1 VKKILYQFVIIFV
14 LLAYSISILD
24 YYTFKALQW
33 VVVQK
38 AKKIIAST
46 EEKQLTYLHISL
58 QEFIQGDVKWQKKDE
73 IIYRGKWY
81 DIKSMRVTKK
91 SVEIYAFEDKAEKK
105 LVENYF
111 KRILQNHDSTTNVFI
126 HFLSQKLYIF
136 QNKLLIFFPTY
147 FTKLNY
153 SFFELFLSSLFVNEI
168 IKPPERV

>member
-1 VKKILYQFVIIFV
+1 MKKIFYQFVTIFV
-14 LLAYSISILD
+14 LFAYSISMLD

-38 AKKIIAST
+38 AKKIVAST

-58 QEFIQGDVKWQKKDE
+58 QEIIQGDVKWQKKDE

-81 DIKSMRVTKK
+81 DIKSLRVSKK
-91 SVEIYAFEDKAEKK
+91 GVEIYAFEDKVEKR

-111 KRILQNHDSTTNVFI
+111 ERILQKNDSTINVFI

-136 QNKLLIFFPTY
+136 QNKLLMFFSNY

-168 IKPPERV
+168 IKPPEMV